1 MDGVIVIDKP
11 AGPTSHDMVAR
22 TRRVLDVSR
31 IGHLGTLDP
40 LATGVLPLVV
50 GRATRLAQFFR
61 NRDKVYEGRMRL
73 GFATDSYD
81 RTGITVGEVSDSLP
95 GRAELELI
103 LSEFTGNLMQVP
115 PSVSAKKVG
124 GVKAYKLAR
133 KNIEVELPA
142 SSVQVMEFALLD
154 YDPPYARFRVHCS
167 GGTYV
172 RSLVHDAGRRAGCG
186 AHVDEL
192 RRTAS
197 GEFLEEQA
205 VTLERL
211 AEMQADNR
219 LGDALVPAEKMLP
232 EIPCYKVPPMLVAA
246 VLTGRD
252 FRTVPPMN
260 APRIKVL
267 SHEGKLIAIA
277 DRADMGF
284 FHPSIVL

>member
-1 MDGVIVIDKP
+1 
-11 AGPTSHDMVAR
+11 
-22 TRRVLDVSR
+22 VLGITR

-81 RTGITVGEVSDSLP
+81 RTGTMVGETSDSLP
-95 GRAELELI
+95 GRIELELI
-103 LSEFTGNLMQVP
+103 LRELTGNLQQVP
-115 PSVSAKKVG
+115 PPVSAKKVG

-133 KNIEVELPA
+133 KNIEVELPP
-142 SSVQVMEFALLD
+142 SNVQVMEFALLD

-211 AEMQADNR
+211 AEMLAEDR
-219 LGDALVPAEKMLP
+219 LAEALVPAEKMLP
-232 EIPCYKVPPMLVAA
+232 EIPCYKVPPMIVPA

>member
-1 MDGVIVIDKP
+1 MDGVLIIDKP
-11 AGPTSHDMVAR
+11 TGPTSHDIVAR
-22 TRRVLDVSR
+22 TRRVLGITR

-81 RTGITVGEVSDSLP
+81 RSGTVVGEVSDSLP
-95 GRAELELI
+95 DHAELDLI
-103 LSEFTGNLMQVP
+103 FREFTGNIQQVP
-115 PSVSAKKVG
+115 PPVSAKKIG

-133 KNIEVELPA
+133 KNIEVDLPA
-142 SSVQVMEFALLD
+142 SNIQVMEFALLD
-154 YDPPYARFRVHCS
+154 YQPPYARFRVHCS

-211 AEMQADNR
+211 AEMQAEDR
-219 LGDALVPAEKMLP
+219 LAEALVPAEKMLP
-232 EIPCYKVPPMLVAA
+232 EIPCYKVPPMIVPA

>member
-1 MDGVIVIDKP
+1 MDGVLVIDKP
-11 AGPTSHDMVAR
+11 AGCTSHDVVAR
-22 TRRVLDVSR
+22 TRRILGLKR

-61 NRDKVYEGRMRL
+61 GRDKVYEGRMRL

-81 RTGITVGEVSDSLP
+81 RSGACIGEITDDLP
-95 GRAELELI
+95 DRAELELI
-103 LSEFTGNLMQVP
+103 CREFTGALQQVP
-115 PSVSAKKVG
+115 PPVSAKKIG
-124 GVKAYKLAR
+124 GVEAYKLAR
-133 KNIEVELPA
+133 KKMDVDLPP
-142 SSVQVMEFALLD
+142 SSVHVMEFTILD
-154 YDPPYARFRVHCS
+154 FDAPFARFRVHCS

-172 RSLVHDAGRRAGCG
+172 RSLVHDLGRRAGCG

-197 GEFLEEQA
+197 GEFLDEQA

-211 AEMQADNR
+211 AELVAENR
-219 LGDALVPAEKMLP
+219 VAEALVPAEKMLP
-232 EIPCYKVPPMLVAA
+232 EIPCYKVPPMVVPA
-246 VLTGRD
+246 VLSGRD

-260 APRIKVL
+260 SPVIKVL
-267 SHEGKLIAIA
+267 SHEGKLIAMA

>member
-11 AGPTSHDMVAR
+11 AGPTSHDIVAY
-22 TRRVLDVSR
+22 TRRVIGIKR

-40 LATGVLPLVV
+40 LATGVLPLIV

-73 GFATDSYD
+73 GFATDTYD
-81 RTGITVGEVSDSLP
+81 RTGTAIGETSDFLP
-95 GRAELELI
+95 ERAELELI
-103 LSEFTGNLMQVP
+103 FREFTGNIQQVP
-115 PSVSAKKVG
+115 PRVSAKKIG
-124 GVKAYKLAR
+124 GVEAYKLAR
-133 KNIEVELPA
+133 EHMEVELPA
-142 SSVQVMEFALLD
+142 SKVLVMEFTLLD
-154 YDPPYARFRVHCS
+154 YEPPYARFRVHCA

-192 RRTAS
+192 RRMAS

-211 AEMQADNR
+211 AELQTENR
-219 LGDALVPAEKMLP
+219 LAEALVPVEEMLP
-232 EIPCYKVPPMLVAA
+232 EIPCYKVPPMLVPS
-246 VLTGRD
+246 VRSGRD
-252 FRTVPPMN
+252 FRPAPPMN

-267 SHEGKLIAIA
+267 SHEGRLIAIA
-277 DRADMGF
+277 DQGNMGF

>member
-22 TRRVLDVSR
+22 TRRVLGITR

-81 RTGITVGEVSDSLP
+81 RTGTMVGETSDSLP
-95 GRAELELI
+95 GRIELELI
-103 LSEFTGNLMQVP
+103 LRELTGNLQQVP
-115 PSVSAKKVG
+115 PPVSAKKVG

-133 KNIEVELPA
+133 KNIEVELPP
-142 SSVQVMEFALLD
+142 SNVQVMEFALLD

-211 AEMQADNR
+211 AEMLVEDR
-219 LGDALVPAEKMLP
+219 LAEALVPAEKMLP
-232 EIPCYKVPPMLVAA
+232 EIPCYKVPPMIVPA